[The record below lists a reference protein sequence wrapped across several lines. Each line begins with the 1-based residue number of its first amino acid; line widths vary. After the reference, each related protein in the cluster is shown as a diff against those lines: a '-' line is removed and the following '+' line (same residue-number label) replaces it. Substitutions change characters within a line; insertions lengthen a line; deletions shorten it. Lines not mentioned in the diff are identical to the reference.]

1 MVQKILHRLLWQ
13 RHYWRTVGFSEL
25 AELYANRL
33 LRLMAVNMVSGVVG
47 IYMYQLD
54 YPVWFIMV
62 YFGLYFL
69 ARALW
74 TMPAAYL
81 IGRIG
86 PKHSSFVSNVLAIPA
101 LIALTQ
107 LEHLGVAALII
118 YATMQTF
125 CVTLYSIAHHVNFS
139 KVKHQDHAGKEL
151 GFMYIVEKVGTGLS
165 PLIGGVV
172 AYMYGPQATMW
183 AACIIF
189 LVAAG
194 PLFLSPEPIVTHQRV
209 MFRGFN
215 WRGTWRNLVSSA
227 AIGIDSILSAST
239 WSLYL
244 AIAVFGTTSNV
255 VYAQIGGL
263 MTVAFVAS
271 LLFSRMYGLL
281 IDRRRGRELL
291 MVSVIGDAVLNL
303 VRPFVNTPASAITV
317 NVANEAITAGYTM
330 PYLKGQYDMADNLP
344 GYRIVYTALMEAAI
358 SLGAALI
365 GFVVAGLV
373 LMVGEVRGMQ
383 VGYIVAA
390 VAVLPIMMHGFAALS
405 PRRRA

>member
-1 MVQKILHRLLWQ
+1 
-13 RHYWRTVGFSEL
+13 
-25 AELYANRL
+25 
-33 LRLMAVNMVSGVVG
+33 
-47 IYMYQLD
+47 
-54 YPVWFIMV
+54 
-62 YFGLYFL
+62 
-69 ARALW
+69 
-74 TMPAAYL
+74 
-81 IGRIG
+81 
-86 PKHSSFVSNVLAIPA
+86 
-101 LIALTQ
+101 
-107 LEHLGVAALII
+107 
-118 YATMQTF
+118 
-125 CVTLYSIAHHVNFS
+125 VNFS